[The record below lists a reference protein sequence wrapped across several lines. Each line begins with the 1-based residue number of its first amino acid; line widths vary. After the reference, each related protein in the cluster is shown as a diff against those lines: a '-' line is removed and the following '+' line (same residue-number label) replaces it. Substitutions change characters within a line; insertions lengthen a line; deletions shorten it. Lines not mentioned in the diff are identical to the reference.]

1 MTNDPSAA
9 SSYWKDDFLPLQAAG
24 KSILRELRGDE
35 AAPDADLYRRITNS
49 IMGTSGGT
57 PTADTTKSKSHNY
70 FPQESCSLSNVSH
83 SRSVPLPPF
92 LGQQLEQAKVSSYMG
107 LFPQAELS
115 WLTVDDKLYL
125 WSYNTSQNSM
135 DPQDFSWFTV
145 PSHRPIVSVGL
156 VPPKQGK

>member
-1 MTNDPSAA
+1 MNGSSSNSQDPA

-49 IMGTSGGT
+49 MGTG
-57 PTADTTKSKSHNY
+57 TADTKSHNY
-70 FPQESCSLSNVSH
+70 FAQESCSLSNLSH
-83 SRSVPLPPF
+83 QRSVPLPPF
-92 LGQQLEQAKVSSYMG
+92 LAQQLEQAKVSTYMG

-156 VPPKQGK
+156 VPPKQGKLV

>member
-1 MTNDPSAA
+1 M
-9 SSYWKDDFLPLQAAG
+9 
-24 KSILRELRGDE
+24 LREMRGDE

-49 IMGTSGGT
+49 GGGGGGMSSSGSTTVGGGATTST
-57 PTADTTKSKSHNY
+57 PTNTTDTKSHNY
-70 FPQESCSLSNVSH
+70 FHQESCSSSHISH

-92 LGQQLEQAKVSSYMG
+92 LAQQLEQAKISTYMG

-125 WSYNTSQNSM
+125 WSYNTSHNSM